1 MQCTRPVTLDA
12 GQTEAMHVWPQG
24 QGAISC
30 RFLSL
35 LAAQGTGCNGAQ
47 EYLLRDLVWRKS
59 RLQQAPGFCRRHQVL
74 KILLP
79 HEVTWVVGLRCFC
92 VWAIA
97 II

>member
-1 MQCTRPVTLDA
+1 MYEARDIGCRADRGHAYLAA
-12 GQTEAMHVWPQG
+12 GTGHDILSFFEPACG
-24 QGAISC
+24 QGDGVQWC
-30 RFLSL
+30 
-35 LAAQGTGCNGAQ
+35 TGV
-47 EYLLRDLVWRKS
+47 LRDLVWRKS

-79 HEVTWVVGLRCFC
+79 YEVTWVVGLRCFC